1 MTSLDSAR
9 TNVPGDD
16 PHRGDAVPTGACA
29 DLPAHHA
36 PPAVRADV
44 THVVAAPGSG
54 TGDIRSGRGFER
66 RPAAITASAAAPGL
80 ALTALATAVALVIGR
95 FLPTVSPLLIAIALG
110 AVLANCVSLPQRV
123 QPGLQFSAKRLLRV
137 GVALLGLQ
145 LTFSDILGLG
155 PATILVV
162 VAIVVLGIAAT
173 MLMGRLLGLSWTQRL
188 LIACGFSICG
198 AAAAAAVDGVVDA
211 EDEELL
217 TAVALVVVFGTIMIG
232 VLPLLSHVFGLD
244 ARTSGIWAGGA
255 VHEVAQVVA
264 AGGAIGGGALTVAVV
279 VKLARVVLLAPVLA
293 VIGWQVRR
301 RDTPAAGTRRPPLIP
316 LFVLAFLGFAALRT
330 TGVLP
335 GSVLDIAKSAQTA
348 LLTAAMFALGA
359 GVQVATLRR
368 VGPRPLILALLST
381 VWVATVAL
389 AGALIA
395 G

>member
-1 MTSLDSAR
+1 MTSLHSAR

-16 PHRGDAVPTGACA
+16 PRRGRPVRTAAAAG
-29 DLPAHHA
+29 LPEDDTS
-36 PPAVRADV
+36 PAISHPEHGV
-44 THVVAAPGSG
+44 TTRESTPAAIGSA
-54 TGDIRSGRGFER
+54 RGIVR
-66 RPAAITASAAAPGL
+66 RPALVGSDAVPGL
-80 ALTALATAVALVIGR
+80 ALTAVATAAAVGIGR
-95 FLPTVSPLLIAIALG
+95 FLPTVSPLLIAIVLG
-110 AVLANCVSLPQRV
+110 AVLANIVHLPQRV
-123 QPGLQFSAKRLLRV
+123 QPGLQFSAKRLLRI

-155 PATILVV
+155 PATIVVV
-162 VAIVVLGIAAT
+162 VAIVVLGIGAT
-173 MLMGRLLGLSWTQRL
+173 MLMGRLLGIGWKQRL

-211 EDEELL
+211 EEEELL
-217 TAVALVVVFGTIMIG
+217 TAVALVVVFGTVMIG
-232 VLPLLSHVFGLD
+232 AIPLLSHVFGLD
-244 ARTSGIWAGGA
+244 ARTGGIWAGGA

-301 RDTPAAGTRRPPLIP
+301 RETPAAGIRRPPLIP
-316 LFVLAFLGFAALRT
+316 LFVLAFLAFAALRT
-330 TGVLP
+330 TGLLP
-335 GSVLDIAKSAQTA
+335 AAALDIAKTAQTA

-359 GVQVATLRR
+359 GVRVATLRR
-368 VGPRPLILALLST
+368 VGPRPLVLALAST
-381 VWVATVAL
+381 VWVAAVAL